1 MGVTESVVKDIY
13 KHVRKTQERS
23 LVYNETVVDLLNR
36 DTEPVGLLNDLEV
49 FKGLEALS
57 QLLK

>member
-1 MGVTESVVKDIY
+1 MKL
-13 KHVRKTQERS
+13 KTQERS
-23 LVYNETVVDLLNR
+23 LVYNETVADLLNR

>member
-1 MGVTESVVKDIY
+1 MGVTESVVRDIY
-13 KHVRKTQERS
+13 EHIRKTQERS